1 MKTLKTILI
10 AATLISATAVPSVS
24 AQEAAPAQ
32 QHEFKVAKGDS
43 VMIKRE
49 CQQYLTGE
57 RPSVWVWDKVHT
69 VYQLGTK
76 KYPDGVLLMNIYSWI
91 CEECLIPVNG
101 HADESEAQAVEEQ
114 KEVKAAFEEAKKE
127 EKKAAPAKQ
136 AEEPVKEEPKAEEA
150 VPAVVPAVVA
160 PVEEAKAEEPA
171 QVAEEP
177 KAEEVKEEEA
187 KVEEVKEEEPVAEE
201 PDKPIEQPV
210 VEVVT
215 KQAAKGDSIHSK
227 QNFRGGYDRF
237 TIGVRGG
244 AASLLHQAVKGNW
257 TCGGDVLLDLQYA
270 HYWTKDG
277 RPVDLGIIT
286 GLSVGYAQSGLKTA
300 YDSTSFT
307 DANVDYTVVARDIK
321 ETDHTIQLE
330 VPVMFSLIH
339 ESGFFFNIGPKFMVP
354 VYSPYKQTVDQA
366 NTHISAY
373 VHETG
378 VTVIDNP
385 VTGQYTGQQP
395 TTANGIQFKINI
407 MLTAEIGYEWTLN
420 SGNSL
425 GLGAYA
431 NYSVFNTYSNA
442 VSTKGLFN
450 LTAPTDNDIF
460 KLDVLSATKTY
471 ADKIGYF
478 DAGIKVA
485 YHFNFPKKKKNS
497 DSKLF

>member
-10 AATLISATAVPSVS
+10 AATLISATAVLSVS

-114 KEVKAAFEEAKKE
+114 KEEKTAFEEAKKE

-160 PVEEAKAEEPA
+160 PAAAA
-171 QVAEEP
+171 QAEEP
-177 KAEEVKEEEA
+177 KAEAVKTEEPKAQEVKAEEP
-187 KVEEVKEEEPVAEE
+187 KVEEPA
-201 PDKPIEQPV
+201 KPIEQPV

-227 QNFRGGYDRF
+227 QNFRSGYDRF
-237 TIGVRGG
+237 TIGLRGG
-244 AASLLHQAVKGNW
+244 AASLLHHATKANW

-270 HYWTKDG
+270 HYWAKDG

-307 DANVDYTVVARDIK
+307 DANVDYIVVARNVK

-339 ESGFFFNIGPKFMVP
+339 ENGLFFNVGPKFMVP

-366 NTHISAY
+366 QISAY
-373 VHETG
+373 VQETG

-407 MLTAEIGYEWTLN
+407 MLTAEIGYEWTLK

-442 VSTKGLFN
+442 VSTKGLFD

-485 YHFNFPKKKKNS
+485 YHFNFPKKLKFNPAA
-497 DSKLF
+497 L